1 MSNGWSLQQHVSAV
15 EGHMSYN
22 QLWLLKV
29 LQHLKWEE
37 KLGFRPFDNTFVS
50 VLQCSTEAFHCVQ
63 SARKEVVW
71 VWIEGDI
78 ENVLPL
84 LLVCFNELQTRKR
97 ENRQHNRKVAEYVL
111 ILILP
116 PPPPFFFP
124 FWVLFGVLTLHGI
137 HIQMGLL
144 ILIFHWRFTLFS
156 SLTRFDNMSGLQ
168 SAFHVFYNKT
178 IALVLSWF
186 LSWTM
191 RMPLDLL
198 QNWVIGAVILPCA
211 QRLSQPFLF
220 LCRIQQGD
228 ISCRTYPVN
237 SNWGRL
243 QPQRPP
249 FL

>member
-15 EGHMSYN
+15 ERHMSYN

-116 PPPPFFFP
+116 PPPPFFSPP
-124 FWVLFGVLTLHGI
+124 FEFFLEFWRYIVFIFRWDCLFWYFTG
-137 HIQMGLL
+137 GLL
-144 ILIFHWRFTLFS
+144 CFPLLPDLITWAAYRVPFMSFTTKQ
-156 SLTRFDNMSGLQ
+156 SL
-168 SAFHVFYNKT
+168 
-178 IALVLSWF
+178 
-186 LSWTM
+186 
-191 RMPLDLL
+191 
-198 QNWVIGAVILPCA
+198 
-211 QRLSQPFLF
+211 
-220 LCRIQQGD
+220 
-228 ISCRTYPVN
+228 
-237 SNWGRL
+237 
-243 QPQRPP
+243 
-249 FL
+249 